1 MDYTK
6 EIGRRDRKIEEY
18 KNRIRELEEEI
29 SAMKELL
36 DCAAAN
42 LMVAVKEQGGKIL
55 LAKKE
60 VSDALGKFS
69 LSAKDDGNSNYIL
82 EIVECPI

>member
-6 EIGRRDRKIEEY
+6 EIGRRDRKIAEY
-18 KNRIRELEEEI
+18 KNRIREMEEEI

-42 LMVAVKEQGGKIL
+42 LMVAVKEQGEKL
-55 LAKKE
+55 LLSKKE
-60 VSDALGKFS
+60 VSDTLGKFS
-69 LSAKDDGNSNYIL
+69 LSAKDDGKGNYIL
-82 EIVECPI
+82 EIAKCPI